1 MEKKPE
7 WTLLKDIAIDP
18 EFGHFTKTAK
28 TRALKALMFAGK
40 LDDVGSFLLAWH
52 DSMVA
57 VKQYSSRVNPITDF
71 RITFHL
77 VYSYPRGNSNPYGGE
92 KVYAYVEALFH
103 TIKKRYP
110 ALVAKYMRDVDKPMK
125 MYQVA
130 YILRN
135 EMTGTTTN
143 MSEVYYAFNS
153 VFAVMRALF
162 DKYGYYPVIL
172 NVYSETVPADIA
184 DTLRFLY
191 GYEQHCY
198 SPKEWYENFDE
209 AKKILENSHAKEK
222 R

>member
-7 WTLLKDIAIDP
+7 WTRLEEIVIDP

-40 LDDVGSFLLAWH
+40 LDDVGSFLVAWH

-57 VKQYSSRVNPITDF
+57 VERYSCRVNPVTDF

-77 VYSYPRGNSNPYGGE
+77 VYSYPRGTSNPYGGE

-110 ALVAKYMRDVDKPMK
+110 ELVAKYMRDVDKPMK
-125 MYQVA
+125 VYQVA
-130 YILRN
+130 YVLSN
-135 EMTGTTTN
+135 DDG
-143 MSEVYYAFNS
+143 SLKYVSDVFYAFYS
-153 VFAVMRALF
+153 VFTVMRALF
-162 DKYGYYPVIL
+162 DKYGYYPVVL
-172 NVYSETVPADIA
+172 NVYSETLPADIA

-191 GYEQHCY
+191 GYEQRSY
-198 SPKEWYENFDE
+198 SAKEWYENFDE
-209 AKKILENSHAKEK
+209 AKKILENSHTKE
-222 R
+222 